1 MGLLSMEENNEK
13 INQLLEKLNAL
24 SLRQD
29 SFSKEINQLKEEII
43 ALKNSSLPESSEKI
57 IKLQDDL
64 VSSDFVPEIRKDY
77 VPPIPPIPQVTPTGE
92 PLGKPVTQTGAPL
105 KMKPVTEKYIGEN
118 LTNKIGIG
126 ILIIGVAIGA
136 KYSIDHDLISPLTRI
151 ILGYLVGIGLI
162 GFGIRLKKNY
172 ENFSAVLVSG
182 AIAILYF
189 ITYAA
194 YSFYGMYSL
203 IMAFALMVIF
213 TAGTVL
219 TAINYNK
226 QVIALIGLVGAYA
239 VPFLLSDGPGDINTL
254 FSYISIINIGILLIA
269 IRKYW
274 KALYYSSFILTWLI
288 FFFWFTQSYQAHE
301 HFTVGSTFLTIFFMT
316 FYLIFLAYKVVNKE
330 KFEITDVALLLV
342 NSFIFYGV
350 GYVMLNTYDNLQH
363 YLGLFTLC
371 NALIHFV
378 ISAFIYQQKLADRNL
393 FFLVIGLAVVFITIA
408 IPVQLD
414 GNWVTLLWVG
424 EATLL
429 FRIGRSMKVTLY
441 EKLSYPMMLVAFISI
456 IHDWVTY
463 YTGYIPE
470 IPGSRLNPIVNIFFL
485 TSILFAG
492 CFALMSYWDHQNKN
506 EDVQIQKTSMN
517 TLASFTITFILLVV
531 LYFSFGMEILNY
543 FNQCYVD
550 SLKAITDES
559 GYSENIWNEDLV
571 AYKVIWMI
579 NYSLLFFSI
588 FSLLKNRIFKIQN
601 SGLLLVILDV
611 VVLFVFL
618 TLGLFLLSELRDS
631 YLNQTLSEHY
641 PRGSFNVLV
650 RYISYALAALMLYS
664 IHKIISANT
673 QKPVAPLSQVTF
685 DVILYVTIL
694 WVTSSEFI
702 TWMNLLRISYS
713 YKIGLSIFW
722 GVYSLLLIGIG
733 IWKEKK
739 HLRIGAIILFTV
751 TLIKLFFYD
760 ISLLGTIAKTIV
772 FVSLGILLLIISFL
786 YNKYKDVIT

>member
-1 MGLLSMEENNEK
+1 MENNEK
-13 INQLLEKLNAL
+13 INQLLEKLDAL
-24 SLRQD
+24 SMRQD
-29 SFSKEINQLKEEII
+29 SFSKEITDLRNEILVLTSSSVQEPNKEFIG
-43 ALKNSSLPESSEKI
+43 NKI
-57 IKLQDDL
+57 EVHEEDI
-64 VSSDFVPEIRKDY
+64 VPEIRKDY
-77 VPPIPPIPQVTPTGE
+77 VPFIPPIPQSTPIADTLAK
-92 PLGKPVTQTGAPL
+92 PLTQNGAPL

-162 GFGIRLKKNY
+162 GFGARLKKNY
-172 ENFSAVLVSG
+172 ENFSAVLGSG

-194 YSFYGMYSL
+194 YSFYGLFSL
-203 IMAFALMVIF
+203 IIAFALMVIF
-213 TAGTVL
+213 TAVTVL

-239 VPFLLSDGPGDINTL
+239 VPFLLNAGSNDVKTL
-254 FSYISIINIGILLIA
+254 FSYIAIINVGILLIA

-274 KALYYSSFILTWLI
+274 KALYYSSFVLTWLI
-288 FFFWFTQSYQAHE
+288 FFFWFTQSYQPIE

-330 KFEITDVALLLV
+330 KFEITDVILLLA

-350 GYVMLNTYDNLQH
+350 GYFMLNTYGNLEH

-371 NALIHFV
+371 NAVIHFM

-393 FFLVIGLAVVFITIA
+393 FFLVIGLAVVFVTIA

-429 FRIGRSMKVTLY
+429 FRIGRSMKVSLY
-441 EKLSYPMMLVAFISI
+441 EKLSYPMMLVAFVSI

-470 IPGSRLNPIVNIFFL
+470 IPGSRLNPIANIFFL

-492 CFALMSYWDHQNKN
+492 CFALMAYWDHQKQS
-506 EDVQIQKTSMN
+506 DDGQVSPKSLN
-517 TLASFTITFILLVV
+517 TLASFTISFILLTV

-543 FNQCYVD
+543 FNQLYVD
-550 SLKAITDES
+550 SEKAITDES
-559 GYSENIWNEDLV
+559 GYMEHLWNDDLV
-571 AYKVIWMI
+571 AFKVSWMI

-588 FSLLKNRIFKIQN
+588 LSLLKNRIFKNQN
-601 SGLLLVILDV
+601 STTLLVILDV
-611 VVLFVFL
+611 MVLLVFL
-618 TLGLFLLSELRDS
+618 SLGLFLLSELRDS
-631 YLNQTLSEHY
+631 YMNQTLSEHY
-641 PRGSFNVLV
+641 PRGSFNVLI
-650 RYISYALAALMLYS
+650 RYISYSLVALLLYS
-664 IHKIISANT
+664 IHKVIFQNEQS
-673 QKPVAPLSQVTF
+673 PVTPASRTTF
-685 DVILYVTIL
+685 DIILYVTIL
-694 WVTSSEFI
+694 WVASSEFI

-713 YKIGLSIFW
+713 YKIGLSILW
-722 GVYSLLLIGIG
+722 GVYALLLIGLG

-760 ISLLGTIAKTIV
+760 ISLLGTIAKTVV